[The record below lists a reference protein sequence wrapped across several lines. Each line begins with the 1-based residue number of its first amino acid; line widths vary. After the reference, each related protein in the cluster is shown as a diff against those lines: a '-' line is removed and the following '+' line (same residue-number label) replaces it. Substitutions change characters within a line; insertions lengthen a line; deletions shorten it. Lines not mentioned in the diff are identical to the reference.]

1 MIGWLT
7 LGLVLANRIISWF
20 LVLFNLVNWI
30 YMGGW
35 LSVVEVVEIFLE
47 KLRELELVRKRRKE
61 EEEEE

>member
-1 MIGWLT
+1 MGI
-7 LGLVLANRIISWF
+7 ANRKICWL